1 MAIGTDGSNR
11 DPANSADTS
20 GSITGEFTH
29 TGATVGFY
37 GVTPVARPT
46 AYTQTYNAASRV
58 HANPVAASV
67 VASAVLVTPF
77 GLSSSAQM
85 DNLVLAV
92 NNLVGDI
99 ANVKKVLN
107 QVIDDLQSQGILQ

>member
-1 MAIGTDGSNR
+1 MAIGTDGTNR
-11 DPANSADTS
+11 DPANITATS
-20 GSITGEFTH
+20 GSITGEFAH
-29 TGATVGFY
+29 TGTTVGFY
-37 GVTPVARPT
+37 GVTPVARPS
-46 AYTQTYNAASRV
+46 AYTQTYSAASRV

-92 NNLVGDI
+92 NGLVSDM

-107 QVIDDLQSQGILQ
+107 QVIDDLQLQGILQ